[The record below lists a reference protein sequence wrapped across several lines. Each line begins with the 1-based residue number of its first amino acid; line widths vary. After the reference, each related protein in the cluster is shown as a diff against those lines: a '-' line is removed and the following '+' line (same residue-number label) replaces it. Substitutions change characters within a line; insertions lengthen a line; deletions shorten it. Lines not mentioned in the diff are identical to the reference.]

1 MRPRL
6 HIGFVFLVMALL
18 ANLQLAMKRILSILS
33 LLLFVSCNTNLTT
46 VCYRYGNK
54 PICSLR
60 IPQGYKE
67 WIISSGE
74 TEREHRYYYEDSSF
88 FFYISD
94 YFYNPNTENIEL
106 LGDSIYNYRFQNKQ
120 LLESLYEQY
129 GKELLYN
136 LPYTFELSGESSDS
150 LCWRD
155 ILVGNISLG
164 YVNVPINKKK
174 FYDHCLDSY
183 SIKAQGVVTKI
194 NRCQYKGYSFDN
206 TFGVGSFPPDYNQI
220 TLSLSQIDLAEK
232 ILKDSI
238 ENYIHINHTN
248 NPDIIQKNLK
258 KYHRQ
263 YVGYLNKNH
272 EVVVLI
278 LFHKHKRLKD
288 LSSRVFGFRD
298 GVDWC
303 IDVNI
308 HSKKIYNLKTNG
320 SSQRR

>member
-1 MRPRL
+1 MTINR
-6 HIGFVFLVMALL
+6 FLYHG
-18 ANLQLAMKRILSILS
+18 NLESAMKRILPILS

-46 VCYRYGNK
+46 VCYRYRNK

-74 TEREHRYYYEDSSF
+74 TAREHRYCYEDSSF

-94 YFYNPNTENIEL
+94 YLYNPNTENIEL

-120 LLESLYEQY
+120 LLESIYEQY
-129 GKELLYN
+129 GKEVLLK
-136 LPYTFELSGESSDS
+136 LPDTFELSGENSDS

-174 FYDHCLDSY
+174 YYDHCLDSY

-194 NRCQYKGYSFDN
+194 NRCQYKDYSFDN
-206 TFGVGSFPPDYNQI
+206 TFGVGCFPPELNQI
-220 TLSLSQIDLAEK
+220 TLKLSQIDLAER
-232 ILKDSI
+232 ILRDSLV
-238 ENYIHINHTN
+238 NYIQVNNINN
-248 NPDIIQKNLK
+248 INVEKENLK
-258 KYHRQ
+258 KYNRQ
-263 YVGYLNKNH
+263 YLGYVNKNE

-278 LFHKHKRLKD
+278 LFLKHKRLKD

-298 GVDWC
+298 GVDWS
-303 IDVNI
+303 IEVNI
-308 HSKKIYNLKTNG
+308 HSKKIYNLKINRN
-320 SSQRR
+320 S

>member
-1 MRPRL
+1 
-6 HIGFVFLVMALL
+6 
-18 ANLQLAMKRILSILS
+18 MKKILPILS

-46 VCYRYGNK
+46 VCYRYRNK
-54 PICSLR
+54 PVCSLR

-74 TEREHRYYYEDSSF
+74 TEREHRYCYEDSSLY
-88 FFYISD
+88 FYISD
-94 YFYNPNTENIEL
+94 YLYNPNTENIEL
-106 LGDSIYNYRFQNKQ
+106 IGDSIYNYRFQNKQ
-120 LLESLYEQY
+120 LLESIYEQY
-129 GKELLYN
+129 GNEVLLN
-136 LPYTFELSGESSDS
+136 LPDTFELSGENSDS

-183 SIKAQGVVTKI
+183 SIKTQGVVTKI

-206 TFGVGSFPPDYNQI
+206 TFGIGSFPPELNQI
-220 TLSLSQIDLAEK
+220 TLKLSQIDLAER
-232 ILKDSI
+232 ILRDSLV
-238 ENYIHINHTN
+238 NYIQVNNINN
-248 NPDIIQKNLK
+248 INVEKENLK
-258 KYHRQ
+258 KYNRQ
-263 YVGYLNKNH
+263 YLGYVNKNE

-278 LFHKHKRLKD
+278 LFHKHKRFKD

-303 IDVNI
+303 IEVNI
-308 HSKKIYNLKTNG
+308 HSKKIYNLKINKN
-320 SSQRR
+320 S